1 MDRMVNHV
9 VLDITASHFDI
20 TASHFDIAASHFDI
34 ARFGECN
41 FENDTRIPYGEFNIT
56 NKTNCLDAIADGHN
70 FTWHVHPINFDHVFL
85 AYLSL
90 LQVVSA
96 VRACTSNS
104 RAYIVPCSSLNIPDI
119 CNMCVWE

>member
-1 MDRMVNHV
+1 MGRMVNHV
-9 VLDITASHFDI
+9 VFDIATSNFDI
-20 TASHFDIAASHFDI
+20 T
-34 ARFGECN
+34 RFGECN

-90 LQVVSA
+90 LQVVSRSA
-96 VRACTSNS
+96 RACTSTS
-104 RAYIVPCSSLNIPDI
+104 RAYIRTL
-119 CNMCVWE
+119 